1 LKGAGKIIYDP
12 QISFIRGEMAKV
24 TENSYYRQDRERY
37 LNCLSNFRQGWD
49 YYLSVLEIQIIEIK
63 LMTILDSLTFRYSRQ
78 PKFLR
83 VLPERLTQENL
94 KISKKIQ
101 VHDNSLKNDSTLN
114 ILRKFDVSNS

>member
-1 LKGAGKIIYDP
+1 
-12 QISFIRGEMAKV
+12 MAKV

-63 LMTILDSLTFRYSRQ
+63 LMTILDSLTFKYSRQ

-83 VLPERLTQENL
+83 VLPERLTVQNL

-114 ILRKFDVSNS
+114 ILKKFDVSNSNEENVSAHVVSALKSIVN